1 MKFDLFISDYDGTL
15 GEAPMNNIDNETLL
29 AINKYVEKG
38 GIFAVCS
45 GRETTSITR
54 ILKEHGLKGL
64 VVSFQGARISE
75 IDSGESLLEGGLSVD
90 MALDILSAVEKYDGL
105 TALCYGKDDFFYAE
119 KNAYVINYEKAI
131 RIEGRETDVKEEI
144 KKNNRK
150 VYKVLWLGDN
160 DLVNKVAND
169 MNTIY
174 KGNGVVFNSGGKHL
188 LEAINPEYS
197 KGHAVRW
204 LAKKYNIPLEK
215 VITVGDSTNDISLV
229 KGEWHGVAVGD
240 GREELKAVAKEI
252 TVPFKDKPIKT
263 LLEKYCL

>member
-15 GEAPMNNIDNETLL
+15 GESKTNDIDKETLL

-45 GRETTSITR
+45 GRETSSISR
-54 ILKEHGLKGL
+54 ILKESGLKGL
-64 VVSFQGARISE
+64 VVSFQGARISDLE
-75 IDSGESLLEGGLSVD
+75 TGKSILEGGLSVD
-90 MALDILSAVEKYDGL
+90 MVLDVLDSVEKYGL
-105 TALCYGKDDFFYAE
+105 TALCYGENDFFYD
-119 KNAYVINYEKAI
+119 KKDAYVDVYEKAI
-131 RIEGRETDVKEEI
+131 RLNGRETNVREEV

-150 VYKVLWLGDN
+150 VYKVIWLGDD
-160 DLVNKVAND
+160 DLVNKVAD
-169 MNTIY
+169 EMNAIY
-174 KGNGVVFNSGGKHL
+174 KGNGVIFNSGGTHL

-197 KGHAVRW
+197 KGHAVRY
-204 LAKKYNIPLEK
+204 LAKKYGVPLDR

-252 TVPFKDKPIKT
+252 TLPFKDKPVKA
-263 LLEKYCL
+263 LLEKYCLD